1 MISSEILIQNGS
13 TVFAPVIE
21 EDIQWETERQNAPG
35 KLTFKVVKDNT
46 INFTE
51 GNAVR
56 FAVNNTNIFYR
67 FCFQQKE
74 REKRNNNCNSI

>member
-1 MISSEILIQNGS
+1 MISSEILIQSGS

-21 EDIQWETERQNAPG
+21 EDIQWETERKNAPG
-35 KLTFKVVKDNT
+35 KLTFKVVKDNI

-56 FAVNNTNIFYR
+56 FAVNNTNVFYR
-67 FCFQQKE
+67 ICF
-74 REKRNNNCNSI
+74 

>member
-21 EDIQWETERQNAPG
+21 EDIQWETERKNAPG

-56 FAVNNTNIFYR
+56 FAVNNTNIFYG
-67 FCFQQKE
+67 FCF
-74 REKRNNNCNSI
+74 

>member
-1 MISSEILIQNGS
+1 MIRSEILIQNGS

-21 EDIQWETERQNAPG
+21 EDIQWETERKNAPG

-67 FCFQQKE
+67 FCF
-74 REKRNNNCNSI
+74 